1 MAKRFLEKTHSLPIH
16 KPTNESSRIRAACL
30 GCAVAEPSSIE
41 ILNRAIGVDQQSAMP
56 YPITYLLIIWLLF
69 ERPKVEVD

>member
-1 MAKRFLEKTHSLPIH
+1 MIFGKQTHSLPIH

-56 YPITYLLIIWLLF
+56 YPITYLLNYLAFI
-69 ERPKVEVD
+69 RTTKSRS